1 MKIKRMVSA
10 LALAAGL
17 AISVPSLASTFGL
30 SSQTMTSV
38 QAADG
43 WQRDDGGV
51 FYLQNDTRVTGLKDI
66 DGATYYFDAT
76 AIASPGQSS
85 WTNTPTTSIRKAESS
100 ARATQDCTGSA
111 TTPTTITSF

>member
-17 AISVPSLASTFGL
+17 AISVPSLASTIGL

-66 DGATYYFDAT
+66 DGATYYFNANGYRFT
-76 AIASPGQSS
+76 GAI
-85 WTNTPTTSIRKAESS
+85 
-100 ARATQDCTGSA
+100 
-111 TTPTTITSF
+111 

>member
-51 FYLQNDTRVTGLKDI
+51 FYLQNEHAGDRPEGYRWRDLLL
-66 DGATYYFDAT
+66 
-76 AIASPGQSS
+76 
-85 WTNTPTTSIRKAESS
+85 
-100 ARATQDCTGSA
+100 
-111 TTPTTITSF
+111 